1 MVKRR
6 LFFKNSPFGFTAK
19 LQLCC
24 ATHSYEQPSY
34 TPLLGENSF
43 TEPTN
48 IYPRPAK
55 WQPFHIF
62 EQLNETHTMIYI
74 TPVNVSPAPRY
85 ALWSLPLF
93 IVLFQAPHLGYH
105 PEISQWEN
113 ECQRVHPHWGCER
126 KISELQSTCKE
137 NNFYFLERADFW
149 GSLLYPSRGWDR
161 GTTSISKSGE
171 TGSTGMAWRA

>member
-62 EQLNETHTMIYI
+62 EQLNETHTIIYI
-74 TPVNVSPAPRY
+74 TPVNVSPVSPYAP
-85 ALWSLPLF
+85 WSLPLF

-105 PEISQWEN
+105 PEIS
-113 ECQRVHPHWGCER
+113 
-126 KISELQSTCKE
+126 
-137 NNFYFLERADFW
+137 
-149 GSLLYPSRGWDR
+149 
-161 GTTSISKSGE
+161 
-171 TGSTGMAWRA
+171 